1 MSFTRAVGVVL
12 QLAIRVYQ
20 VAISPLFPQACRFE
34 PSCSQYG
41 IEAIAEHGP
50 IRGGWLAVRRIARC
64 HPFNPGGLDLV
75 PRGDR
80 RGP

>member
-1 MSFTRAVGVVL
+1 MIAARAVGALL
-12 QLAIRVYQ
+12 QGCIRLYQ
-20 VAISPLFPQACRFE
+20 LGISPLFPQACRFE

-41 IEAIAEHGP
+41 IEAIREHGP
-50 IRGGWLAVRRIARC
+50 ARGAWLAIRRIARC
-64 HPFNPGGLDLV
+64 HPFGGFGPDPV